1 MYVSFVYSDATHT
14 MSTEA
19 AEAGAHQRLPVDGGR
34 IHQEPGASEATG
46 GETGG
51 LLSKASHLWQNHDTF
66 TIFSGYTE

>member
-1 MYVSFVYSDATHT
+1 MSFVSSDTTHT
-14 MSTEA
+14 LSPEA
-19 AEAGAHQRLPVDGGR
+19 AEAGAHQGLPVDGGG

-51 LLSKASHLWQNHDTF
+51 LLSKASHLWQDHDTF